1 MKYLNRQRL
10 GIEAFLAARSGVFSR
25 HNELTPDE
33 LINRLRVQPFS
44 VRNQVVQDVRSAIT
58 ELTSGKYDTGS
69 LIPPHI
75 EALCD
80 DYCSPE
86 RVGKLR
92 PFFAWLQSLWRDNDQ
107 ARSEWI
113 SQLKTVARN
122 LNTVSGDCLMAVS
135 TGYNNQRALMERLE
149 DGSIVMS
156 LHERRWGRLS
166 ISFPHCENVD
176 EQCLPVL
183 GFMYII
189 EGEVLSDDRYR
200 FEILFDTEFGIKNDA
215 VRALRPNSWKQVS
228 FTCAAPRV
236 ELEPIDYARAAEVRG
251 ASKLETVR
259 YSSEVLC
266 EKVSLA
272 GEAMLSAAERR
283 ALPFARLISASKT
296 LADKGKR
303 GDMKSEDTLLELA
316 ENRYVFEQITELF
329 EKEKAQPLCAL
340 MNKITECMDNEDE
353 EKALNNLRKLSL
365 LTDELCSRGGLM
377 PLLEKLET
385 MMIKAGK
392 CEEAPNNREAV
403 FRKATEAFSKVLE
416 PKLNKLGFSGEYPN
430 YRRIKRGK
438 AEYISAIID
447 REPDA
452 LDGGN
457 LSYGFV
463 LCASQVK
470 TKRAERKA
478 GNLRGI
484 AFENTCAADFF
495 NERPEYS
502 NSGIVDCMDEPG
514 YIQVS
519 VDILTGETLNIDEAA
534 IDKMLKCIKRAFA
547 GRNLKVKERRKRK
560 ERVNKYVR
568 RKMVFSAYLSAFER
582 FMPTS
587 NIMCAVVAALY
598 LWGRTQFDII
608 ANIGVRTA
616 VFPIALAGIVTALL
630 RALFYCLRRKKKLWM
645 Y

>member
-33 LINRLRVQPFS
+33 LINRLRVQPFA
-44 VRNQVVQDVRSAIT
+44 VRNQVVQDVRNAIT

-75 EALCD
+75 EALRE

-122 LNTVSGDCLMAVS
+122 LNTASGDCLMAVS

-166 ISFPHCENVD
+166 ISFPHCDDVG

-200 FEILFDTEFGIKNDA
+200 FEILFDTEFGIKDDS
-215 VRALRPNSWKQVS
+215 VRALRPTAWKQVS
-228 FTCAAPRV
+228 FTCAAPIV
-236 ELEPIDYARAAEVRG
+236 QLAPINYALAANIRG

-266 EKVSLA
+266 EKVSLV
-272 GEAMLSAAERR
+272 GDSMLSAAERR

-296 LADKGKR
+296 LADRGKKG
-303 GDMKSEDTLLELA
+303 DIKSEDTLVELA
-316 ENRYVFEQITELF
+316 NNRYVFEQIAELF
-329 EKEKAQPLCAL
+329 EKEKAQPLCA
-340 MNKITECMDNEDE
+340 MMKKAMEYMDSEDIDG
-353 EKALNNLRKLSL
+353 ALNNLRRLPL
-365 LTDELCSRGGLM
+365 MMDEYCSYGELM
-377 PLLEKLET
+377 PLLEKLNS
-385 MMIKAGK
+385 MMIKAGE
-392 CEEAPNNREAV
+392 CEEDPSNREAV
-403 FRKATEAFSKVLE
+403 FRKAAQAFGSMLE
-416 PKLNKLGFSGEYPN
+416 PKLSRLGFSGEYPN
-430 YRRIKRGK
+430 YRRIRRGK

-447 REPDA
+447 REPNAFDS
-452 LDGGN
+452 GS

-470 TKRAERKA
+470 MKRAERKA
-478 GNLRGI
+478 GVLRGI
-484 AFENTCAADFF
+484 GFENTCAADFF

-502 NSGIVDCMDEPG
+502 NSGIVDCMPEPG
-514 YIQVS
+514 YVRVS
-519 VDILTGETLNIDEAA
+519 VDVLTGETSETDEAA
-534 IDKMLKCIKRAFA
+534 ADKMIKCIKRAMS
-547 GRNLKVKERRKRK
+547 GRNLKRKERRERK
-560 ERVNKYVR
+560 NRVAKYTR
-568 RKMVFSAYLSAFER
+568 RKAAVLSYLSAFAR

-587 NIMCAVVAALY
+587 NIMCAVVAVLY
-598 LWGRTQFDII
+598 LWGRTQFEAIADIS
-608 ANIGVRTA
+608 VRTA
-616 VFPIALAGIVTALL
+616 IFPIALAGVVTALI
-630 RALFYCLRRKKKLWM
+630 RALCYCLRRRKKLWM